1 MKVVDEGIFLHRT
14 SYSDSSLITT
24 FYTRDKGLQKFVFR
38 GGKKKGHQLYPL
50 SISELNY
57 YGRTESELL
66 NLTSA
71 QATANHSFQFDPIKS
86 TIAFFI
92 AETIRKCVIDNDLD
106 TVTYDFLT
114 SEIHRLN
121 TSEDCSLFPIQ
132 FMVSFAEILGF
143 QPLVEN
149 EGVVFNLDEGTI
161 NHSDNQLS
169 RTSTGEHI
177 RLIVAFINGKE
188 PTDFID
194 RTVREQAL
202 ETLMMYYQIHIPRL
216 KEFETYE
223 IVREILSA

>member
-24 FYTRDKGLQKFVFR
+24 FYTRDRGLQKFVFR

-71 QATANHSFQFDPIKS
+71 HAAVNLSFQFNPIKS

-106 TVTYDFLT
+106 NVSYDFLT
-114 SEIHRLN
+114 REINRLD
-121 TSEDCSLFPIQ
+121 SAEDCSLFPIQ
-132 FMVSFAEILGF
+132 FMVSFTEILGF
-143 QPLVEN
+143 QPLVEHN
-149 EGVVFNLDEGTI
+149 AGIFDLDEGIICTS
-161 NHSDNQLS
+161 NS
-169 RTSTGEHI
+169 RLNRIAEGAPV
-177 RLIVAFINGKE
+177 RLIVSMINGTE
-188 PTDFID
+188 SNEFVD
-194 RTVREQAL
+194 RTTREQAL
-202 ETLMMYYQIHIPRL
+202 EILMLYYQIHIPRL

-223 IVREILSA
+223 IVKEILSA